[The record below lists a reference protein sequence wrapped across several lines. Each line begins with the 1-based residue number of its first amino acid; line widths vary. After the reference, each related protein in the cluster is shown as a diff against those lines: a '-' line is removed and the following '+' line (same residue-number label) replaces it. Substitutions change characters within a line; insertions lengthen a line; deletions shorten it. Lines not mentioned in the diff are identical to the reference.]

1 MKSSQLLFPLVPIL
15 LSVLLIQCTTPN
27 TSDQLERAK
36 RLHESVITIDTHVD
50 INTNNFTTDR
60 NYTTDLP
67 TQVTLPKMEEGGLDV
82 AWFIVYTGQDTL
94 SEEGYAAAYENAIDK
109 FDAIH
114 RLVDEY
120 APDRIELAVN
130 AEQVRDIQARGK
142 KVAMIGVENAYPIGT
157 DLSRIKEFHERGV
170 RYMSL
175 SHNGHSHFVIPILV
189 NETMFG
195 CIMALVI

>member
-1 MKSSQLLFPLVPIL
+1 MKSSQLLFSLLPIL

-50 INTNNFTTDR
+50 INTNNFTADR

-130 AEQVRDIQARGK
+130 AEQVRDIQAR
-142 KVAMIGVENAYPIGT
+142 
-157 DLSRIKEFHERGV
+157 
-170 RYMSL
+170 
-175 SHNGHSHFVIPILV
+175 
-189 NETMFG
+189 
-195 CIMALVI
+195 